1 MLETDYTLRSCQH
14 GFCLLWKHSLL
25 SREWAEDG
33 TSSSQQYSEAEV
45 AMTEYTPDAIKVPC
59 PFSFRSQHC
68 LVTEACLLEP
78 KRDLRNLTFC
88 LFLISLWTTR
98 NYGQE
103 GFCAHL
109 VCKSDGGSKLIM
121 QQRTSFEC

>member
-25 SREWAEDG
+25 PREWAENG
-33 TSSSQQYSEAEV
+33 TSSSRQYTEAEV
-45 AMTEYTPDAIKVPC
+45 AMTEYMPDAIKVPC
-59 PFSFRSQHC
+59 PFSFCSQHC

-78 KRDLRNLTFC
+78 KRDLRNLTHH

-98 NYGQE
+98 NYVRRVL
-103 GFCAHL
+103 C
-109 VCKSDGGSKLIM
+109 
-121 QQRTSFEC
+121 SFGL